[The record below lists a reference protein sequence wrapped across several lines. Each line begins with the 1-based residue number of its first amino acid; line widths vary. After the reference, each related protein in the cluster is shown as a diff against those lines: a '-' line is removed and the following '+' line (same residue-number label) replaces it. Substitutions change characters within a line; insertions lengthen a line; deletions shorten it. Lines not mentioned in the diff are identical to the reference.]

1 MNFKEYINLQL
12 QLRESWLVHN
22 NIGGITRLVAVPESK
37 TLFTSLE
44 FQTDEGEMQ
53 INFRSLA
60 GEAVAGSGVGFQPKY
75 LVIDTLTAPEN
86 NLEKQVIA
94 LIQNKF
100 GKLFLKYSFDAS
112 NDPFQKMMQQGMQ
125 QAGLDK
131 LPPSIQVKQRG
142 QVIGILHSDS
152 INFMVERI
160 WQEVEKFLKPL
171 VDNGLVDYLIIRG
184 GMINKAHYNPK
195 YQQNV
200 AAAVQDENATI
211 GYFKYVA
218 NLILNN
224 KFPNVREMFSKTMDY
239 WHPKVQPSSNR
250 VDLQRSEII
259 KTQVLS
265 HLEGMVR
272 YIAEAILKFD
282 DKKLVKAEALLAV
295 AKANKLHDNVLYEPL
310 VVDMLENDEDLL
322 QWDKVWYQLPKW
334 FLDKNFAKAM
344 ESAGI
349 KIYDKIKDMLR
360 DKVIEFFHGGGNK
373 NEMPWDLI
381 WENYKELDLPEDVN
395 KFIEQYLED
404 KRQATEESKKEREQE
419 TTRQSYHVGDEEY
432 KWMTIGSNRWRDV
445 PSKYLDYVSN
455 GKYELKIGDFVKND
469 NEVGIDTEGVWE
481 DAYERAREE
490 AEGNLKERPSV
501 NYGNDKTEVEEDID
515 HYWDDFVSD
524 EEIEEVDENT
534 SPDDAV
540 NLIKSKYY
548 DEFLTWRKSKMEED
562 ENQNS
567 WEYEVDE
574 EDSDFKELMWKYED
588 EIIEEMAFENG
599 LILLIRNSIED
610 PIEIWLHSKFIPQM
624 MPIIKK
630 MCEINLID
638 RDKEF
643 DGPLWKSSTRVRL
656 WQTDKSKAITKTA
669 YEWVTTK

>member
-1 MNFKEYINLQL
+1 MNFKEFFNLQL
-12 QLRESWLVHN
+12 DLKENYLIN
-22 NIGGITRLVAVPESK
+22 NAVGGQTRLVAVAETKSS
-37 TLFTSLE
+37 LTSIDI
-44 FQTDEGEMQ
+44 QTGEGGLQLDM
-53 INFRSLA
+53 RVLG
-60 GEAVAGSGVGFQPKY
+60 GEAVAGSGVGFRPGYVVISY
-75 LVIDTLTAPEN
+75 LHPIEN
-86 NLEKQVIA
+86 NFESLIVKQI
-94 LIQNKF
+94 NNTF
-100 GKLFLKYSFDAS
+100 GKMYLKWSFDTA
-112 NDPFQKMMQQGMQ
+112 NDPLHKMLQAGMQ
-125 QAGLDK
+125 KAGMKEMPSTIQIKGPNVLGIIHTENYRSLIEHVWQA
-131 LPPSIQVKQRG
+131 
-142 QVIGILHSDS
+142 
-152 INFMVERI
+152 
-160 WQEVEKFLKPL
+160 VEKFVKPN
-171 VDNGLVDYLIIRG
+171 VDNGLVDVLSIRG
-184 GMINKAHYNPK
+184 IINKVHYNPK
-195 YQQNV
+195 YKQQMDTEV
-200 AAAVQDENATI
+200 ADEAATI
-211 GYFKYVA
+211 GYFKHVA

-224 KFPNVREMFSKTMDY
+224 KYPNVKEMFTKAMDY

-250 VDLQRSEII
+250 VDLQRSEIV
-259 KTQVLS
+259 KTQVIN
-265 HLEGMVR
+265 HLEGMIR

-282 DKKLVKAEALLAV
+282 DKKLVKAEALLAA

-349 KIYDKIKDMLR
+349 KIYDQIKDMLR

-373 NEMPWDLI
+373 DEMPWDLI
-381 WENYKELDLPEDVN
+381 WESYKELDLPEDVN
-395 KFIEQYLED
+395 KFIEKYLED
-404 KRQATEESKKEREQE
+404 KRQAAEESKKEREQE
-419 TTRQSYHVGDEEY
+419 TIRQSYHVGDEEY
-432 KWMTIGSNRWRDV
+432 KWMTIGSNRWREV
-445 PSKYLDYVSN
+445 PNKYLDYVSD

-469 NEVGIDTEGVWE
+469 NEVEIDTEGAWE
-481 DAYERAREE
+481 DAYERAKEE
-490 AEGNLKERPSV
+490 AEGNLKERPSL

-588 EIIEEMAFENG
+588 EIIEETAFENG
-599 LILLIRNSIED
+599 LILLIRNSIEN

-630 MCEINLID
+630 MCEINLRD

-643 DGPLWKSSTRVRL
+643 DEPLWKSSTKVRL
-656 WQTDKSKAITKTA
+656 WQTDKSKAITKSA
-669 YEWVTTK
+669 YEWLTAK